1 MNTRFE
7 PRSALRVIDSHYAE
21 PAPGLRV
28 LRPFPGPDLD
38 YASPFLMLDHFGPER
53 IRPGD
58 EGGLNPHPHR
68 GFETVTFLF
77 QGAMEHHD
85 SSGGHG
91 HLCAGGVQWMTAGSG
106 IVHAEYR
113 EKEFARTGGVLE
125 GVQLWVNLPR
135 KFKMEAPHYQDLPAE
150 KFAVAKFPGGQARV
164 VAGELLGVR
173 GPARPHVADGDPS
186 SSQGVR
192 ATRASPV
199 TSPQAGPLLHGPA
212 RPHVAEE
219 GKSSMEGV
227 RATRASPVT
236 SPQAGPL
243 LHGPARTY
251 TPIIVAHMKLEAGAS
266 VELPIPASFNAYVYA
281 VRGSGR
287 SSTVD
292 FATNQLV
299 EYRGDGGSVQVSA
312 SEALDFLLLAGEPI
326 DEPVVS
332 WGPFVMNT
340 REEILQARDDYLAG
354 RMGVLEERS

>member
-1 MNTRFE
+1 MTTAVKIETRLE
-7 PRSALRVIDSHYAE
+7 PRSALRVIGSHHAE

-91 HLCAGGVQWMTAGSG
+91 HLRAGGVQWMTAGSG

-150 KFAVAKFPGGQARV
+150 TFAVATFPGGEARV
-164 VAGELLGVR
+164 VAGELLGAR
-173 GPARPHVADGDPS
+173 GPAVS
-186 SSQGVR
+186 
-192 ATRASPV
+192 
-199 TSPQAGPLLHGPA
+199 
-212 RPHVAEE
+212 
-219 GKSSMEGV
+219 
-227 RATRASPVT
+227 
-236 SPQAGPL
+236 
-243 LHGPARTY
+243 Y
-251 TPIIVAHMKLEAGAS
+251 TPIIAAHVKLEAGTS
-266 VELPIPASFNAYVYA
+266 VELQVPASFNAYVYA

-287 SSTVD
+287 TSTVA
-292 FATNQLV
+292 FAKNQLV
-299 EYRGDGGSVQVSA
+299 EYRSDGGSVQVTA

-340 REEILQARDDYLAG
+340 REEIVQARDDYLAG
-354 RMGVLEERS
+354 RMGRLEERS

>member
-1 MNTRFE
+1 MTTAVKMDTRLE

-91 HLCAGGVQWMTAGSG
+91 HLRAGGVQWMTAGSG

-150 KFAVAKFPGGQARV
+150 KFAVAKFPGGEARL

-173 GPARPHVADGDPS
+173 GPAHPHVPEGDPS

-192 ATRASPV
+192 AARASPV
-199 TSPQAGPLLHGPA
+199 ASPQAGPLLRGPA
-212 RPHVAEE
+212 H
-219 GKSSMEGV
+219 
-227 RATRASPVT
+227 
-236 SPQAGPL
+236 
-243 LHGPARTY
+243 TY
-251 TPIIVAHMKLEAGAS
+251 TPIIVAHVKLEAGAS

-287 SSTVD
+287 SSTVGL
-292 FATNQLV
+292 ATNQLV
-299 EYRGDGGSVQVSA
+299 EYRGDGASVQVTA

-340 REEILQARDDYLAG
+340 REEIIRARDDYLAG

>member
-1 MNTRFE
+1 MTTAVKMNTRFE

-91 HLCAGGVQWMTAGSG
+91 HLRAGGVQWMTAGSG

-113 EKEFARTGGVLE
+113 EKEFARNGGVLE

-135 KFKMEAPHYQDLPAE
+135 KYKMEAPHYQDLPAE
-150 KFAVAKFPGGQARV
+150 KFAVANFPGGEARV

-173 GPARPHVADGDPS
+173 GPAVS
-186 SSQGVR
+186 
-192 ATRASPV
+192 
-199 TSPQAGPLLHGPA
+199 
-212 RPHVAEE
+212 
-219 GKSSMEGV
+219 
-227 RATRASPVT
+227 
-236 SPQAGPL
+236 
-243 LHGPARTY
+243 Y
-251 TPIIVAHMKLEAGAS
+251 TPIIAAHIKLEAGAS
-266 VELPIPASFNAYVYA
+266 VDLPIPAGFNAYVYA
-281 VRGSGR
+281 VRGSG
-287 SSTVD
+287 STSTAA
-292 FATNQLV
+292 FAKNQLV
-299 EYRGDGGSVQVSA
+299 EYRGDGSSVQVSA
-312 SEALDFLLLAGEPI
+312 TEVLDFLLLAGEPI

>member
-1 MNTRFE
+1 MMTTAVKMNTRLE
-7 PRSALRVIDSHYAE
+7 PRSALRVIGSHFAE

-53 IRPGD
+53 IHPGD
-58 EGGLNPHPHR
+58 KGGLNPHPHR

-91 HLCAGGVQWMTAGSG
+91 HLRAGGVQWMTAGSG

-113 EKEFARTGGVLE
+113 EKEFARNGGVLE

-135 KFKMEAPHYQDLPAE
+135 KYKMEAPHYQDLPAE
-150 KFAVAKFPGGQARV
+150 KFAVAKFPGGEARV

-173 GPARPHVADGDPS
+173 GPAVS
-186 SSQGVR
+186 
-192 ATRASPV
+192 
-199 TSPQAGPLLHGPA
+199 
-212 RPHVAEE
+212 
-219 GKSSMEGV
+219 
-227 RATRASPVT
+227 
-236 SPQAGPL
+236 
-243 LHGPARTY
+243 Y
-251 TPIIVAHMKLEAGAS
+251 TPIIAAHIKLEAGAS
-266 VELPIPASFNAYVYA
+266 AELPIPASFNAYVYA

-287 SSTVD
+287 SSTFD
-292 FATNQLV
+292 FAKNQLV
-299 EYRGDGGSVQVSA
+299 EYRGDGRSVQVSA
-312 SEALDFLLLAGEPI
+312 TEALDFLLLAGEPI

>member
-1 MNTRFE
+1 MATAVRMDARSQ

-91 HLCAGGVQWMTAGSG
+91 HLRAGGVQWMTAGSG

-150 KFAVAKFPGGQARV
+150 KFAVAKFPGGEARV
-164 VAGELLGVR
+164 VAGDVLGAR
-173 GPARPHVADGDPS
+173 GPAV
-186 SSQGVR
+186 
-192 ATRASPV
+192 
-199 TSPQAGPLLHGPA
+199 
-212 RPHVAEE
+212 
-219 GKSSMEGV
+219 
-227 RATRASPVT
+227 
-236 SPQAGPL
+236 
-243 LHGPARTY
+243 TY
-251 TPIIVAHMKLEAGAS
+251 TPIIAAHVKLDAGAS
-266 VELPIPASFNAYVYA
+266 VELPVPAAFNAYVYA

-287 SSTVD
+287 TSTVG
-292 FATNQLV
+292 FTKNRLV
-299 EYRGDGGSVQVSA
+299 EYRGDGGSVQVTA
-312 SEALDFLLLAGEPI
+312 SEDLDFLLLAGEPI
-326 DEPVVS
+326 NEPVVS

-340 REEILQARDDYLAG
+340 REEIVQARDDYLAG
-354 RMGVLEERS
+354 RMGRLEERS

>member
-1 MNTRFE
+1 MTTAVKSDTRLK
-7 PRSALRVIDSHYAE
+7 PRGALRVIDSHPAE

-91 HLCAGGVQWMTAGSG
+91 LLRAGGVQWMTAGAG

-113 EKEFARTGGVLE
+113 EKEFARAGGVLE

-150 KFAVAKFPGGQARV
+150 KFAVAKFAGGQARV
-164 VAGELLGVR
+164 LAGELLG
-173 GPARPHVADGDPS
+173 AR
-186 SSQGVR
+186 
-192 ATRASPV
+192 
-199 TSPQAGPLLHGPA
+199 
-212 RPHVAEE
+212 
-219 GKSSMEGV
+219 
-227 RATRASPVT
+227 
-236 SPQAGPL
+236 
-243 LHGPARTY
+243 GPARTY
-251 TPIIVAHMKLEAGAS
+251 TPIVAAHVKLDAGAT

-281 VRGSGR
+281 VRGKGR
-287 SSTVD
+287 SSTVG

-299 EYRGDGGSVQVSA
+299 EYRADGDSVHVTA
-312 SEALDFLLLAGEPI
+312 SDPLDFLLLAGEPI

-340 REEILQARDDYLAG
+340 REEIIQARDDYMAG
-354 RMGVLEERS
+354 RMGRLEERA

>member
-1 MNTRFE
+1 MDTMVATRTQTQ
-7 PRSALRVIDSHYAE
+7 PRTALRVVESHRAQ
-21 PAPGLRV
+21 PAPGLDV
-28 LRPFPGPDLD
+28 LRPFPGPQLD

-53 IRPGD
+53 IHPGG

-91 HLCAGGVQWMTAGSG
+91 LLRAGGVQWMTAGSG

-150 KFAVAKFPGGQARV
+150 KFAVLKFAGGEARV
-164 VAGELLGVR
+164 LAGELLGVR
-173 GPARPHVADGDPS
+173 GPAV
-186 SSQGVR
+186 
-192 ATRASPV
+192 
-199 TSPQAGPLLHGPA
+199 
-212 RPHVAEE
+212 
-219 GKSSMEGV
+219 
-227 RATRASPVT
+227 
-236 SPQAGPL
+236 
-243 LHGPARTY
+243 TY
-251 TPIIVAHMKLEAGAS
+251 TPIVAAHVKLEAGAS
-266 VELPIPASFNAYVYA
+266 VELPIPADFNAYVYA

-287 SSTVD
+287 SSGVN

-299 EYRGDGGSVQVSA
+299 EYRSDGGSVQVTA
-312 SEALDFLLLAGEPI
+312 TEALDLLLLAGEPI

-340 REEILQARDDYLAG
+340 REEIIQARNDYLAG

>member
-1 MNTRFE
+1 MDARSQ
-7 PRSALRVIDSHYAE
+7 PRSALRVIDSHDAE

-91 HLCAGGVQWMTAGSG
+91 HLRAGGVQWMTAGSG

-150 KFAVAKFPGGQARV
+150 KFAVAKFPGGEARV
-164 VAGELLGVR
+164 VAGDLLGAR
-173 GPARPHVADGDPS
+173 GPAV
-186 SSQGVR
+186 
-192 ATRASPV
+192 
-199 TSPQAGPLLHGPA
+199 
-212 RPHVAEE
+212 
-219 GKSSMEGV
+219 
-227 RATRASPVT
+227 
-236 SPQAGPL
+236 
-243 LHGPARTY
+243 TY
-251 TPIIVAHMKLEAGAS
+251 TPIVAAHVKLDAGAS
-266 VELPIPASFNAYVYA
+266 VELPVPASFNAYVYA

-287 SSTVD
+287 TSTVG
-292 FATNQLV
+292 FTKNRLV
-299 EYRGDGGSVQVSA
+299 EYRGDGGSVQVTA
-312 SEALDFLLLAGEPI
+312 SEDLEFLLLAGEPI

-340 REEILQARDDYLAG
+340 REEIIQARDDYLAG
-354 RMGVLEERS
+354 RMGRLEERS

>member
-1 MNTRFE
+1 MATVLKMDTRLE
-7 PRSALRVIDSHYAE
+7 PRSALRVIDSHHAE
-21 PAPGLRV
+21 PAPGLKV

-91 HLCAGGVQWMTAGSG
+91 HLRAGGVQWMTAGSG

-135 KFKMEAPHYQDLPAE
+135 KFKMEAPHYQDLPVE
-150 KFAVAKFPGGQARV
+150 KFAVAKFPGGEARV
-164 VAGELLGVR
+164 VAGELLGAR
-173 GPARPHVADGDPS
+173 GPA
-186 SSQGVR
+186 
-192 ATRASPV
+192 
-199 TSPQAGPLLHGPA
+199 
-212 RPHVAEE
+212 E
-219 GKSSMEGV
+219 
-227 RATRASPVT
+227 
-236 SPQAGPL
+236 
-243 LHGPARTY
+243 TY
-251 TPIIVAHMKLEAGAS
+251 TPIIAAHVKLEAGAS
-266 VELPIPASFNAYVYA
+266 VELPVPASFNAYVYA

-287 SSTVD
+287 SSSAG

-299 EYRGDGGSVQVSA
+299 EYRSDGGSVQVTA

-340 REEILQARDDYLAG
+340 REEIIQARDDYLAG
-354 RMGVLEERS
+354 RMGRLEERS

>member
-1 MNTRFE
+1 MTTAVKMDTRLE

-91 HLCAGGVQWMTAGSG
+91 HLRAGGVQWMTAGSG

-150 KFAVAKFPGGQARV
+150 KFAVAKFPGGEARV

-173 GPARPHVADGDPS
+173 GPAV
-186 SSQGVR
+186 
-192 ATRASPV
+192 
-199 TSPQAGPLLHGPA
+199 
-212 RPHVAEE
+212 
-219 GKSSMEGV
+219 
-227 RATRASPVT
+227 
-236 SPQAGPL
+236 
-243 LHGPARTY
+243 TY
-251 TPIIVAHMKLEAGAS
+251 TPIVAAHVKLEVGAR
-266 VELPIPASFNAYVYA
+266 VELPIPASFSAYVYA

-287 SSTVD
+287 SSTVG

-299 EYRGDGGSVQVSA
+299 EYRGDGGSVQVTA
-312 SEALDFLLLAGEPI
+312 EEPLDLLFLAGEPI

-340 REEILQARDDYLAG
+340 REEIIQARDDYLAG
-354 RMGVLEERS
+354 RMGRLDERE

>member
-1 MNTRFE
+1 MSTALKMDTRLQ

-28 LRPFPGPDLD
+28 LRPFPGPDLN

-91 HLCAGGVQWMTAGSG
+91 YLRAGGVQWMTAGSG

-150 KFAVAKFPGGQARV
+150 KFAIAKFVGGEARV

-173 GPARPHVADGDPS
+173 GPAV
-186 SSQGVR
+186 
-192 ATRASPV
+192 
-199 TSPQAGPLLHGPA
+199 
-212 RPHVAEE
+212 
-219 GKSSMEGV
+219 
-227 RATRASPVT
+227 
-236 SPQAGPL
+236 
-243 LHGPARTY
+243 TY
-251 TPIIVAHMKLEAGAS
+251 TLMVAAHVKLEAGAS
-266 VELPIPASFNAYVYA
+266 VELPVPANFNAYVYG

-287 SSTVD
+287 TSGVN

-299 EYRGDGGSVQVSA
+299 EYRGDGGSVQVTA
-312 SEALDFLLLAGEPI
+312 LEALDFLLLAGEPI

-340 REEILQARDDYLAG
+340 RAEILQARDDYLAG

>member
-1 MNTRFE
+1 MNTVVATRTQAQ
-7 PRSALRVIDSHYAE
+7 PRTALRVVESHRAQ
-21 PAPGLRV
+21 PAPGLDV
-28 LRPFPGPDLD
+28 LRPFPGPQLD
-38 YASPFLMLDHFGPER
+38 YASPFLMLDHFGPDR

-91 HLCAGGVQWMTAGSG
+91 LLNAGGVQWMTAGSG

-113 EKEFARTGGVLE
+113 QKEFARTGGVLE

-150 KFAVAKFPGGQARV
+150 KFAVAKFAGGEARV

-173 GPARPHVADGDPS
+173 GPA
-186 SSQGVR
+186 
-192 ATRASPV
+192 
-199 TSPQAGPLLHGPA
+199 L
-212 RPHVAEE
+212 
-219 GKSSMEGV
+219 
-227 RATRASPVT
+227 
-236 SPQAGPL
+236 
-243 LHGPARTY
+243 TY
-251 TPIIVAHMKLEAGAS
+251 TPIVAAHVKLEAGAS
-266 VELPIPASFNAYVYA
+266 VELPVAGDFNVYVYA
-281 VRGSGR
+281 VHGSGT
-287 SSTVD
+287 SGGVA

-299 EYRGDGGSVQVSA
+299 EYRGDGASVQVTA
-312 SEALDFLLLAGEPI
+312 TQALDFLFLAGGPI

-340 REEILQARDDYLAG
+340 REEIIQARDDYLAG

>member
-1 MNTRFE
+1 MATAVKMDARSQ

-91 HLCAGGVQWMTAGSG
+91 HLRAGGVQWMTAGSG

-150 KFAVAKFPGGQARV
+150 KFAVAKFPGGEARV
-164 VAGELLGVR
+164 VAGELLGAQ
-173 GPARPHVADGDPS
+173 GPAV
-186 SSQGVR
+186 
-192 ATRASPV
+192 
-199 TSPQAGPLLHGPA
+199 
-212 RPHVAEE
+212 
-219 GKSSMEGV
+219 
-227 RATRASPVT
+227 
-236 SPQAGPL
+236 
-243 LHGPARTY
+243 TY
-251 TPIIVAHMKLEAGAS
+251 TPIIAAHVKLEAGAS
-266 VELPIPASFNAYVYA
+266 VELPVPASFNAYVYA
-281 VRGSGR
+281 VRGSGHS
-287 SSTVD
+287 SSTG
-292 FATNQLV
+292 FAKNQLV
-299 EYRGDGGSVQVSA
+299 EYRGDGGGVQVTA
-312 SEALDFLLLAGEPI
+312 SDDLDFLLLAGEPI

-340 REEILQARDDYLAG
+340 REEIIQARDDYLAG
-354 RMGVLEERS
+354 RMGRLEERS

>member
-1 MNTRFE
+1 MNTAVKMVTRLE
-7 PRSALRVIDSHYAE
+7 PRSVLRVIDSHYAE
-21 PAPGLRV
+21 PAPGLHV

-91 HLCAGGVQWMTAGSG
+91 HLRAGGVQWMTAGSG

-113 EKEFARTGGVLE
+113 EKEFARTGGALE

-135 KFKMEAPHYQDLPAE
+135 KYKMEAPHYQDLPAE
-150 KFAVAKFPGGQARV
+150 KFAVANFPGGEARV

-173 GPARPHVADGDPS
+173 GPAVS
-186 SSQGVR
+186 
-192 ATRASPV
+192 
-199 TSPQAGPLLHGPA
+199 
-212 RPHVAEE
+212 
-219 GKSSMEGV
+219 
-227 RATRASPVT
+227 
-236 SPQAGPL
+236 
-243 LHGPARTY
+243 Y
-251 TPIIVAHMKLEAGAS
+251 TPIIAAHIKLEAGAS
-266 VELPIPASFNAYVYA
+266 VDLPIPASFNVYVYA

-287 SSTVD
+287 TSTVG
-292 FATNQLV
+292 FAKNQLV
-299 EYRGDGGSVQVSA
+299 EYRGDGGSIQVTA

>member
-1 MNTRFE
+1 MTTAVKMDTRLE
-7 PRSALRVIDSHYAE
+7 SRSVLRVIDSHYAE

-91 HLCAGGVQWMTAGSG
+91 HLRAGGVQWMTAGSG

-150 KFAVAKFPGGQARV
+150 KFAVAKFPGGEARV

-173 GPARPHVADGDPS
+173 GPAV
-186 SSQGVR
+186 
-192 ATRASPV
+192 
-199 TSPQAGPLLHGPA
+199 
-212 RPHVAEE
+212 
-219 GKSSMEGV
+219 
-227 RATRASPVT
+227 
-236 SPQAGPL
+236 
-243 LHGPARTY
+243 TY
-251 TPIIVAHMKLEAGAS
+251 TPIVAAHVKLEAGAS
-266 VELPIPASFNAYVYA
+266 VELPVPASFNAYVYA

-287 SSTVD
+287 SSTVG

-299 EYRGDGGSVQVSA
+299 EYRGDGGSVQVTA

-340 REEILQARDDYLAG
+340 REEIIQARDDYLAG
-354 RMGVLEERS
+354 RMGRLDERT

>member
-1 MNTRFE
+1 MDTIVATRTQTQ
-7 PRSALRVIDSHYAE
+7 PRTALRVVQSHHAQ
-21 PAPGLRV
+21 PAPGLDV
-28 LRPFPGPDLD
+28 LRPFPGPQLD

-58 EGGLNPHPHR
+58 KGGLNPHPHR

-91 HLCAGGVQWMTAGSG
+91 LLNAGGVQWMTAGSG

-113 EKEFARTGGVLE
+113 QKEFARTGGVLE

-150 KFAVAKFPGGQARV
+150 KFAVAKFAGGVARV

-173 GPARPHVADGDPS
+173 GPAV
-186 SSQGVR
+186 
-192 ATRASPV
+192 
-199 TSPQAGPLLHGPA
+199 
-212 RPHVAEE
+212 
-219 GKSSMEGV
+219 
-227 RATRASPVT
+227 
-236 SPQAGPL
+236 
-243 LHGPARTY
+243 TY
-251 TPIIVAHMKLEAGAS
+251 TSIVAAHVKLEAGAS
-266 VELPIPASFNAYVYA
+266 VELPIPADFNAYVYA

-287 SSTVD
+287 SSGVD

-299 EYRGDGGSVQVSA
+299 EYRGDGSSVQVA
-312 SEALDFLLLAGEPI
+312 ATEALDFLLLAGEPI

-340 REEILQARDDYLAG
+340 REEIIQAREDYLAG
-354 RMGVLEERS
+354 RMGRLEERT

>member
-1 MNTRFE
+1 MDTIVATRTQTQ
-7 PRSALRVIDSHYAE
+7 PRTALRVVQSHHAQ
-21 PAPGLRV
+21 PAPGLDV
-28 LRPFPGPDLD
+28 LRPFPGPQLD

-58 EGGLNPHPHR
+58 KGGLNPHPHR

-91 HLCAGGVQWMTAGSG
+91 LLNAGGVQWMTAGSG

-113 EKEFARTGGVLE
+113 QKEFARTGGVLE

-150 KFAVAKFPGGQARV
+150 KFAVAKFAGGVARV

-173 GPARPHVADGDPS
+173 GPAV
-186 SSQGVR
+186 
-192 ATRASPV
+192 
-199 TSPQAGPLLHGPA
+199 
-212 RPHVAEE
+212 
-219 GKSSMEGV
+219 
-227 RATRASPVT
+227 
-236 SPQAGPL
+236 
-243 LHGPARTY
+243 TY
-251 TPIIVAHMKLEAGAS
+251 TSIVAAHVKLEAGAS
-266 VELPIPASFNAYVYA
+266 VELPIPADFNAYVYA

-287 SSTVD
+287 SSGVD

-299 EYRGDGGSVQVSA
+299 EYRGDGSSVQVA
-312 SEALDFLLLAGEPI
+312 ATEALDFLLLAGEPI

-332 WGPFVMNT
+332 WGPFAMNT
-340 REEILQARDDYLAG
+340 REEIIQAREDYLAG
-354 RMGVLEERS
+354 RMGRLEERT